1 MINLW
6 KEEDLNL
13 SSEYQKEVVES
24 MNNVINIFDENYG
37 CSRKSTDYGVYVC
50 IIDYA

>member
-13 SSEYQKEVVES
+13 SSEVVES
-24 MNNVINIFDENYG
+24 MNNVLNIFYENYG
-37 CSRKSTDYGVYVC
+37 WSRKATDDE
-50 IIDYA
+50 IYATKSYCNI